1 MFNFFKKDRGK
12 QLYPELKPG
21 ERIVKLI
28 KEFLEPELSK
38 EGFVFF
44 KSKMQF
50 TKLHDIF
57 EYDIYFSR
65 SKYNSGNQCVR
76 FDVLLSVSSP
86 KYASWEKEFYELPKK
101 QNGFIS
107 SGNPEFKR
115 NGDKQFYESG
125 WYDLAKQHNE
135 KLMNVVLK
143 NLKTAGLAY
152 FNNYRDID
160 TAIHSLMEYPIA
172 NIQTITDFYIMTGR
186 IDEAKVFFENNKAW
200 HEEQIS
206 KEDGYFMANQYEPF
220 KLRENK
226 LAQL

>member
-101 QNGFIS
+101 T
-107 SGNPEFKR
+107 KR
-115 NGDKQFYESG
+115 IYQ
-125 WYDLAKQHNE
+125 
-135 KLMNVVLK
+135 
-143 NLKTAGLAY
+143 
-152 FNNYRDID
+152 
-160 TAIHSLMEYPIA
+160 
-172 NIQTITDFYIMTGR
+172 
-186 IDEAKVFFENNKAW
+186 
-200 HEEQIS
+200 
-206 KEDGYFMANQYEPF
+206 
-220 KLRENK
+220 
-226 LAQL
+226 